1 MSSPIIMSEFRQ
13 DPITGRWVIIA
24 SERSKRPRH
33 DGRRD
38 DQSHSLPCPFCAGN
52 ETMTPPEIWAH
63 RENNTQADTPG
74 WSVRVVP
81 NKYPAL
87 ESGGRWSAGDDSLYR
102 SQAGFGTHE
111 VIIESPDHVVDMGAL
126 SAEQFTKI
134 LRAYHR
140 RTRELQTDPR
150 WRYLLLY
157 KNHGARA
164 GATLEHI
171 HSQLI
176 ALPAVPKEAADEL
189 NGAKKHFQSTG
200 RCIYCEIIQ
209 REGERHERLVSQS
222 EHFIAVCP
230 FAPRFGY
237 ETWLLPKNHVAAFEQ
252 SREEDVTALAH
263 ALSDLVSRLNR
274 ALNNPPFNYVIHSS
288 PPQQTALPYYH
299 WHIEIMPQLT
309 RAAGFE
315 WGSGVYMNSIT
326 PEDAARF
333 LRDAA
338 PG

>member
-1 MSSPIIMSEFRQ
+1 MSSPIVMSEFRQ

-33 DGRRD
+33 DRRPD
-38 DQSHSLPCPFCAGN
+38 NQSHSGPCPFCAGN
-52 ETMTPPEIWAH
+52 EAMTPPEIWAH
-63 RENNTQADTPG
+63 RENNTQPDTPG

-87 ESGGRWSAGDDSLYR
+87 ASGGWWSDGEDGLYK
-102 SQAGFGTHE
+102 SQGGFGTHE

-126 SAEQFTKI
+126 SVEQFTKI
-134 LRAYHR
+134 LRTYQER
-140 RTRELQTDPR
+140 LRELQTDPR

-157 KNHGARA
+157 KNHGTRA

-237 ETWLLPKNHVAAFEQ
+237 ETWILPKNHAASFEQ
-252 SREEDVTALAH
+252 STGEDIAALAH
-263 ALSDLVSRLNR
+263 ALSGLVSRLNR

-288 PPQQTALPYYH
+288 PPQQAAMPYYH

-315 WGSGVYMNSIT
+315 WGSGVYMNSIA
-326 PEDAARF
+326 PEDAARL
-333 LRDAA
+333 LRDAVL
-338 PG
+338 